1 MKKSRTRK
9 KPVDPPVASIG
20 DIAFLLIIFFML
32 TSNFVK
38 ETAIKLEPPKSEVIE
53 QLEEIQVSVAIDHEG
68 EVHLNGS
75 RTTVDAL
82 EAQLTAELANKTT
95 PRGRTVMLKCD
106 REIEKHV
113 FEPVIEAIAAAG
125 GQIAAVGEEGVE
137 E

>member
-1 MKKSRTRK
+1 MKKTRTRK

-53 QLEEIQVSVAIDHEG
+53 QLEEIQISVAIDHEG
-68 EVHLNGS
+68 EVHINGS
-75 RTTVDAL
+75 RTTADAL
-82 EAQLTAELANKTT
+82 ESQLTEELANKTT

-125 GQIAAVGEEGVE
+125 GQIAAVGEEGIE